1 MRDNKWRLWRFG
13 LELLTSNQASPCFV
27 LRVKSEE
34 EAGGSIIAF
43 SMTWLNATGD
53 NVTSTNKTSGLN
65 VISTTPVEAK
75 IVASSLVNSPVVPM
89 HLCKVLQIMTWNSK
103 ATRKTTTVIRYDM
116 LVLIN
121 VSLEVMAVQSSLEQN
136 HPAPPSIYTINPV
149 PLHSCHLSMAIVCV
163 VTNMFM
169 SILLAAV
176 KKCSGVQHENSLSTL
191 LSSICT
197 KINV

>member
-13 LELLTSNQASPCFV
+13 LELLTGNQASPCFV

-65 VISTTPVEAK
+65 VISTTPAK
-75 IVASSLVNSPVVPM
+75 TVASSLVNSPVVPM
-89 HLCKVLQIMTWNSK
+89 HLCKVLQIMTWKSK
-103 ATRKTTTVIRYDM
+103 ATRKTTAVIRYDM

-121 VSLEVMAVQSSLEQN
+121 VSLEVMAVQSELN
-136 HPAPPSIYTINPV
+136 HPAPSSIYTMFVTINPV
-149 PLHSCHLSMAIVCV
+149 PLHSCHLSMATVCV
-163 VTNMFM
+163 VTNMCMF
-169 SILLAAV
+169 ILLAAV
-176 KKCSGVQHENSLSTL
+176 KKCSGVQHENSLSAL
-191 LSSICT
+191 LFSICT
-197 KINV
+197 KINI